1 MRSKNRLRLIIG
13 FTLLGQ
19 MGIASAAYG
28 SPVSAEIEALAAQC
42 APTVDHKTLAYI
54 VAHESSNRQYAIN
67 VNYGSPQL
75 DRQPQSRAETL
86 TAIRSLEAAGIN
98 YDLGV
103 AQINS
108 SNFDMLG
115 VTPAELLDPCK
126 NIASGA
132 HILTDCYQRASRRT
146 TNEQLALRQALS
158 CYNTGSF
165 ERGFSNGY
173 VQRIERVAQQA
184 PTAPLVP
191 RLLLESQE
199 VIERVAVNQV
209 NQTSQIP
216 NESAE
221 SDILGD
227 AFNQSVTSAFQRAPK
242 GAFN

>member
-1 MRSKNRLRLIIG
+1 
-13 FTLLGQ
+13 
-19 MGIASAAYG
+19 MGIASAAYS
-28 SPVSAEIEALAAQC
+28 SPVSVEIEELATQC

-75 DRQPQSRAETL
+75 ARQPRNRAETL

-108 SNFDMLG
+108 SNFDKLG
-115 VTPAELLDPCK
+115 VTPEELLDPCK
-126 NIASGA
+126 NLASGA
-132 HILTDCYQRASRRT
+132 GILTGCYQRASRRT
-146 TNEQLALRQALS
+146 SNEQLALRQALS

-165 ERGFSNGY
+165 ERGFANGY

-184 PTAPLVP
+184 PTTPLVP
-191 RLLLESQE
+191 RLMLEQQE
-199 VIERVAVNQV
+199 VIERVPVNQV
-209 NQTSQIP
+209 NQTSLNP
-216 NESAE
+216 NESPE
-221 SDILGD
+221 SDILRD
-227 AFNQSVTSAFQRAPK
+227 AFNQSVTSAFENVPK

>member
-1 MRSKNRLRLIIG
+1 MS

-19 MGIASAAYG
+19 IGVASAAYG
-28 SPVSAEIEALAAQC
+28 SAVSAEIEALAAQC

-54 VAHESSNRQYAIN
+54 VAHESSNRQYVIN

-75 DRQPQSRAETL
+75 DRQPKNHAETL
-86 TAIRSLEAAGIN
+86 AAIRSLEAAGIN
-98 YDLGV
+98 YDLGI

-108 SNFDMLG
+108 SNFDKLG
-115 VTPAELLDPCK
+115 VTPDELLDPCK
-126 NIASGA
+126 NIESGA
-132 HILTDCYQRASRRT
+132 IILTDCFQRASRNT

-173 VQRIERVAQQA
+173 VQHIERVAHQA
-184 PTAPLVP
+184 QPAPLVP
-191 RLLLESQE
+191 RLLLEQHE
-199 VIERVAVNQV
+199 VIERVPVNQV
-209 NQTSQIP
+209 NQASLVP

-221 SDILGD
+221 SDILLD